1 MFDDGQISLTKLYLP
16 VKTRVVAPSKVQEKG
31 REALRVTPRSASGM
45 SRLVP
50 CQVSVSDMFGKSGQ
64 RIMFKSCL
72 LRPKVKGPSG
82 FQVLLMPC
90 SLLEMF
96 EAVAGV

>member
-1 MFDDGQISLTKLYLP
+1 MGKFFNQAPPATEDTCGGAVKGPREGERGAESDSQVGQWD
-16 VKTRVVAPSKVQEKG
+16 VQ
-31 REALRVTPRSASGM
+31 ACTLS
-45 SRLVP
+45 
-50 CQVSVSDMFGKSGQ
+50 VSVSDMFGKSGQ
-64 RIMFKSCL
+64 RILTKSCL